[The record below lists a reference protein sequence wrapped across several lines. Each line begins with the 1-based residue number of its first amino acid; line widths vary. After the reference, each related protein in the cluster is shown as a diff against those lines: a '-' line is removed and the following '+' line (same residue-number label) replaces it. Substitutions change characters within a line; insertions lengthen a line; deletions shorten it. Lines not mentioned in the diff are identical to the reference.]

1 MSNNYYKYIKY
12 QDRYIL
18 LKRPIIKGVY
28 IIGKINNFEGSGG
41 TRAINIY
48 KNNILIGMVICSPY
62 YLYGKF
68 KPSTNIILDVRAIEE
83 AAYTKFTN
91 NY

>member
-1 MSNNYYKYIKY
+1 MKY

-18 LKRPIIKGVY
+18 LKTQITKGAY
-28 IIGKINNFEGSGG
+28 IIGRINKFEGSGG

-48 KNNILIGMVICSPY
+48 KNNILIGMVVCSPY

-68 KPSTNIILDVRAIEE
+68 KPSTNIIVDVHAIEE
-83 AAYTKFTN
+83 AAYQKFIKK
-91 NY
+91 Y